1 MKIAIMQPY
10 VFPYVGYY
18 QLIKSVDKFYV
29 FDDVAFIKKG
39 WINKNKIIV
48 NNLEHSFT
56 IPLKNVS
63 QNRNI
68 NEHFVSD
75 EYERWKDS
83 FYKTL
88 YTSYNKSP
96 HYSDVINIIQ
106 NSLNNSNIV
115 DITEA
120 SLKLVSEYLE
130 LNTNFERSSNIIGI
144 TSTKSQRLIDICHA
158 VGADTYINSIGGQI
172 LYNKDQFKQK
182 NIDLYFLQCNEPCGY
197 ISMIDL
203 LMKNG
208 KQTKELLN
216 NYELI

>member
-10 VFPYVGYY
+10 VFPYIGYY

-63 QNRNI
+63 QNRKI
-68 NEHFVSD
+68 NEHYVTD
-75 EYERWKDS
+75 EFPKWKEN

-88 YTSYNKSP
+88 YSSYSKLENYNTIIKIIEKSFS
-96 HYSDVINIIQ
+96 HTNMSDIA
-106 NSLNNSNIV
+106 
-115 DITEA
+115 EA
-120 SLKLVSEYLE
+120 SLQLVLEYLE
-130 LNTNFERSSNIIGI
+130 IDTRFERTSSLSNI
-144 TSTKSQRLIDICHA
+144 TSTKSQRLIDICNS
-158 VGADTYINSIGGQI
+158 VGATTYINSIGGQV
-172 LYNKDQFKQK
+172 LYNKEEFKQNK
-182 NIDLYFLQCNEPCGY
+182 IDLYFLQCNGTCGY

-208 KQTKELLN
+208 KQTKNLLN